1 MANNEMTIGEFT
13 GILNYLLDNNKKLQE
28 QGQTPIAICLEGEA
42 GIGKTSLVRQIAEKR
57 GMTYR
62 SLVLSQL
69 EEVGDLCGYPQK
81 EVLLTCTMNG
91 QTKTK
96 WWPENMLDK
105 IPQNATVTSTTRMSY
120 APPAWLPREDNP
132 NGTMLVL
139 DDFSRAS
146 QMLLQSAME
155 IINTASYISWK
166 LPKNTSVI
174 LTSNPD
180 DGSYSVVSL
189 DNAQKTRMVTFN
201 IKLNVE
207 DWAKWAEF
215 NGIDNR
221 AINFALLNGEEM
233 FKKHNGIQTVN
244 PRAYTMFCK
253 AISGVD
259 NWENPDSLALILN
272 ISKGCFLNDEN
283 NAIGRMFTTFI
294 HQKLDQLINPKD
306 MLTGKWE
313 NVEPRI
319 FNCVYTDG
327 NFKPEIASILA
338 LRLLNHILYYFSQK
352 GVKED
357 VVQNRLLD
365 FIHNKRKL
373 FSDDLL
379 FHTIKTVIAKYPQRT
394 GKLLMIP
401 EIRNKV
407 MI

>member
-1 MANNEMTIGEFT
+1 MLT
-13 GILNYLLDNNKKLQE
+13 GFP
-28 QGQTPIAICLEGEA
+28 T
-42 GIGKTSLVRQIAEKR
+42 
-57 GMTYR
+57 
-62 SLVLSQL
+62 
-69 EEVGDLCGYPQK
+69 K
-81 EVLLTCTMNG
+81 EVQLQYRGKDG
-91 QTKTK
+91 QMKTR
-96 WWPENMLDK
+96 WWPENMLNK
-105 IPQNATVTSTTRMSY
+105 VPENVQVTNITRMGY
-120 APPAWLPREDNP
+120 APPAWLPREENP
-132 NGTMLVL
+132 NGVILLL
-139 DDFSRAS
+139 DDYTRANPLFM
-146 QMLLQSAME
+146 QATMDL
-155 IINTASYISWK
+155 INEGKYISWS
-166 LPKNTSVI
+166 LPKNTNII
-174 LTSNPD
+174 LTSNPEN
-180 DGSYSVVSL
+180 GEFNVQSL
-189 DNAQKTRMVTFN
+189 DSAQKSRFISFN
-201 IKLNVE
+201 LKLSIE

-306 MLTGKWE
+306 MLTRKWE
-313 NVEPRI
+313 TVEPRI
-319 FNCVYTDG
+319 YNCVYTDG

-401 EIRNKV
+401 EIRNKL

>member
-13 GILNYLLDNNKKLQE
+13 GVLNYLLDNNKKLQE

-42 GIGKTSLVRQIAEKR
+42 GIGKTSLVRQVAEQR

-62 SLVLSQL
+62 SIVLSQL

-81 EVLLTCTMNG
+81 EVLLTCTVNG
-91 QTKTK
+91 QTKKK

-105 IPQNATVTSTTRMSY
+105 VPQNANVTSTTRMSY

-201 IKLNVE
+201 IKLCVE

-215 NGIDNR
+215 NGIDSR
-221 AINFALLNGEEM
+221 AINFALLNSEEM

-253 AISGVD
+253 AISGID

-272 ISKGCFLNDEN
+272 LSKGCFLNDEN

-294 HQKLDQLINPKD
+294 HQKLDKLVNPKD
-306 MLTGKWE
+306 MLMGKWE
-313 NVEPRI
+313 TVEPRI
-319 FNCVYTDG
+319 FSCVYTDG
-327 NFKPEIASILA
+327 SFKPEIASILA
-338 LRLLNHILYYFSQK
+338 IRLLNHILYYFSQK
-352 GVKED
+352 GVKEN
-357 VVQNRLLD
+357 VVQDRLLD

-401 EIRNKV
+401 EIRNKI